1 MPKRKQSSSVL
12 SIVAYT
18 PPQLYVGVEWY
29 IGFMAFDPAKGKMR
43 RKKIK
48 LNHISKIGERRS
60 YAKDLINRLSEQLRR
75 GWNPWIERES
85 ALSYVFID
93 DAIEHFFRIQKKYLD
108 DDIETVFIMTN
119 NKYSFV
125 SSTGIREL
133 AKFGGKL
140 DGLVPDDVKE
150 KLEERFNTVHNK

>member
-48 LNHISKIGERRS
+48 LNHISKIGERRI

-93 DAIEHFFRIQKKYLD
+93 DAIEHFFRIQKN
-108 DDIETVFIMTN
+108 IWMMTL
-119 NKYSFV
+119 S
-125 SSTGIREL
+125 
-133 AKFGGKL
+133 
-140 DGLVPDDVKE
+140 E
-150 KLEERFNTVHNK
+150 KLLMWNINQRLGISRNTMSR